1 MVVKSQRTG
10 HRITGLYVGVN
21 NVRRY
26 FPKNVESIDLE
37 LDHLRI
43 QCGLQPHFWKGQPE
57 IHDPRLCD
65 WLELKQLQ
73 GKGCSAMALIP
84 SGEHSFTLGPAPLNG
99 PSVNGPSVSGPSLN
113 GHTRS
118 SRTTSAASAA
128 VKDALLAGSALP
140 N

>member
-1 MVVKSQRTG
+1 MVVRSQWNG

-26 FPKNVESIDLE
+26 FPKNVETIDLE

-43 QCGLQPHFWKGQPE
+43 QCGLKPHFWKGQPE

-65 WLELKQLQ
+65 WLESKQFQ
-73 GKGCSAMALIP
+73 GNGCGASMPMAMIP
-84 SGEHSFTLGPAPLNG
+84 SGEHSFILGPK
-99 PSVNGPSVSGPSLN
+99 SLN
-113 GHTRS
+113 RHRRGP
-118 SRTTSAASAA
+118 RTANASGAMEKESA
-128 VKDALLAGSALP
+128 LAGPMLP

>member
-1 MVVKSQRTG
+1 MVVRSQSNG

-26 FPKNVESIDLE
+26 FPKKVETIDLE

-57 IHDPRLCD
+57 IHDPRLCE
-65 WLELKQLQ
+65 WLESKQFQ
-73 GKGCSAMALIP
+73 GKGCRTSMPLAMIP
-84 SGEHSFTLGPAPLNG
+84 SGEHSFTLGPA
-99 PSVNGPSVSGPSLN
+99 SLD
-113 GHTRS
+113 GHGRAPRKTN
-118 SRTTSAASAA
+118 A
-128 VKDALLAGSALP
+128 VGATEKGLELEESMLP